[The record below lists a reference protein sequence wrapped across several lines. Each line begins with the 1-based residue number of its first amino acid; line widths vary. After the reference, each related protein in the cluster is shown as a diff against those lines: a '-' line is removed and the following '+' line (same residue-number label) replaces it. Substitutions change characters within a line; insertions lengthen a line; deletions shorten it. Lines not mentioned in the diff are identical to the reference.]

1 MVCCESDSCY
11 STPTPRLLSFIT
23 AASLLCLPSFG
34 QLQPSPSSF
43 HIAIIDGEGALNN
56 VEGRLAREPIVQVED
71 KNHKRVE
78 GAYVEFDTPNVPG
91 QPGAQFAD
99 GSTKLIAMT
108 DAAGQ
113 VSAAGLRNNQVT
125 GPFDIN
131 VTVRYQGQVVATGVI
146 HQTNVCKKMAH
157 VSRTLELNPTGHQS
171 APPLPPGMA
180 GVAVGQNMLVN
191 GSSVP
196 GNANLAN
203 GAQLQTLGSPVKV
216 FLGNNC
222 QFLIGPNSVAT
233 VNASGLSLAKGA
245 ARSEPFGNCSMDSHG
260 LKVQGD
266 GPTAEG
272 VVRVTDRNLE
282 VGSLSGNVKVLDSK
296 GVLKKAVNPCDAA
309 LLALLSGGGGIST
322 GAGVGIAGA
331 AGALAAVPVILDGEG
346 SHKSSTSP

>member
-1 MVCCESDSCY
+1 MCY
-11 STPTPRLLSFIT
+11 STRTPKLFSFLT
-23 AASLLCLPSFG
+23 AAGLLAATCFA
-34 QLQPSPSSF
+34 QLQPGPSSF

-56 VEGRLAREPIVQVED
+56 VEGRLAREPIIQVED
-71 KNHKRVE
+71 KNHKRVQ

-91 QPGAQFAD
+91 KPGAVFAD

-108 DAAGQ
+108 DAAGH
-113 VSAAGLRNNQVT
+113 VSAAGLQNNHVT
-125 GPFDIN
+125 GQFDIN

-180 GVAVGQNMLVN
+180 GVAVGQNMMVN
-191 GSSVP
+191 GSSIP
-196 GNANLAN
+196 GNANLPA
-203 GAQLQTLGSPVKV
+203 GAQLQTLNSPVRV

-260 LKVQGD
+260 LKVQGED
-266 GPTAEG
+266 PTAEG

-282 VGSLSGNVKVLDSK
+282 VGSLNGNVRVLDSK
-296 GVLKKAVNPCDAA
+296 GALKNVVNPCDAA
-309 LLALLSGGGGIST
+309 LLALLPTGAAAAGGGLSL
-322 GAGVGIAGA
+322 GAGLGIAAA
-331 AGALAAVPVILDGEG
+331 AGALSAVPVILSDDNG
-346 SHKSSTSP
+346 KSSTSP